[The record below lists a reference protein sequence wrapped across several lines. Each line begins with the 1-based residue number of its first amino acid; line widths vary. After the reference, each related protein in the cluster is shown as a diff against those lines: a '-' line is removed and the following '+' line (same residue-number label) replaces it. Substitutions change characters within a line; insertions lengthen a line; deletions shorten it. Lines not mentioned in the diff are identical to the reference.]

1 MHLRTIKKVLIL
13 TVVLFAAV
21 SLHAQ
26 EYNVKLN
33 PFHRV
38 PNPEKILQSAKTYKL
53 TSKEFDSKIVL
64 KTFRFSTFAGYSVV
78 SQKIQAGIGYGWE
91 RMHWV
96 DSTQRYYVDFS
107 VIGAIL
113 SGGPTTPDITHY
125 TSIGCGIGLFNQKL
139 IILPVYNLPNKSI
152 DGKGGFDVV
161 ISVGVPLN

>member
-1 MHLRTIKKVLIL
+1 MNLRIKKAL
-13 TVVLFAAV
+13 TLAVVLFAAV

-26 EYNVKLN
+26 EYKVKLN
-33 PFHRV
+33 PFHRL
-38 PNPEKILQSAKTYKL
+38 PNPEKILQSVKTYTL
-53 TSKEFDSKIVL
+53 TAKGLDSTVVL
-64 KTFRFSTFAGYSVV
+64 KTFRFSTFAGYSLL
-78 SQKIQAGIGYGWE
+78 SQKIQAGAGYGWE

-96 DSTQRYYVDFS
+96 DSIQRYYVDYS

-125 TSIGCGIGLFNQKL
+125 TSIGCGVGLFNQKL

-152 DGKGGFDVV
+152 NGKGGFDVV